1 MDKVRA
7 PYALEPTDTATCEVA
22 VAFWSAVG
30 NALGHSGPA
39 RGGHTATND
48 QVAPLATQGP
58 RAHDRRMD
66 HAPQH
71 ATIGIVRGAAIAL
84 IPALVFARGLTQGFV
99 YDDLALI
106 AQNPG
111 LHDPFDFVGL
121 WTKPL
126 WGEQLGHW
134 RPLTAQLLAIGW
146 ALTPGSALGIHA
158 ISLLLHCMAAISLAR
173 VSMRLGLS
181 RAAATAA
188 ALLFALHPANAET
201 VAWCAS
207 LNDALLAA
215 CAIGAVDQWLRWRAT
230 GTHGARR
237 AATALLVAAMLSK
250 EPGVFALL
258 LCLGVDMAMARA
270 QLARR
275 AVPCIAA
282 LAFTWI
288 AARMLVF
295 GELAAGF
302 GRVTYAHPDAGLQTS
317 LAVGLGLLRRL
328 TWPFGLDMFEGPD
341 AFGASSMIGA
351 AAAGIVFWIAMRRGG
366 VAGRVA
372 CLFACASVLPPM
384 LTVGNLGPY
393 PIASRY
399 LALATAGLGVALASL
414 CSRPLGKGVVALQ
427 ALACAFGLATW
438 LTIPMWRDQET
449 FVERSTAQRPSDP
462 RLHYMRGSLLLE
474 RAQQG
479 DTAAAQRA
487 DTALLEAKRLL
498 GDDLARNDHL
508 SALRRDVATGL
519 AWMSMLYA
527 GQGGGPDWMRVERA
541 FLSVIADW
549 PDRADAYV
557 GLGVAR
563 AASGRLELGQ
573 RDLERAIELDPGTP
587 AAYFNLAKVLQ
598 MRGDLAGARARLL
611 EALRI
616 RPDDAQARAMLGD
629 VERQQSGR

>member
-1 MDKVRA
+1 MDQA
-7 PYALEPTDTATCEVA
+7 PP
-22 VAFWSAVG
+22 
-30 NALGHSGPA
+30 
-39 RGGHTATND
+39 
-48 QVAPLATQGP
+48 
-58 RAHDRRMD
+58 
-66 HAPQH
+66 H
-71 ATIGIVRGAAIAL
+71 ATIGIARGAAIAL

-121 WTKPL
+121 WTTPL

-146 ALTPGSALGIHA
+146 ALTPGSALGIHG
-158 ISLLLHCMAAISLAR
+158 ISLLLHCAAAISLAC
-173 VSMRLGLS
+173 VSVRLGLS
-181 RAAATAA
+181 RSAATAA

-230 GTHGARR
+230 GTDTARR

-258 LCLGVDMAMARA
+258 LCLGVDVAMSRA

-275 AVPCIAA
+275 ALPCIAA

-302 GRVTYAHPDAGLQTS
+302 GRVTYAHPDAGLQAS
-317 LAVGLGLLRRL
+317 LAVGAGLLRRL
-328 TWPFGLDMFEGPD
+328 MWPLGLDMFEGPKD
-341 AFGASSMIGA
+341 VGASSAIGA
-351 AAAGIVFWIAMRRGG
+351 AVAAIVFLLALRRGG

-372 CLFACASVLPPM
+372 CIFACTSVLPPM
-384 LTVGNLGPY
+384 LTVSNLGPY

-414 CSRPLGKGVVALQ
+414 CAKPSSIRNIALH
-427 ALACAFGLATW
+427 AIACAFGIATW
-438 LTIPMWRDQET
+438 LSIPTWRDQET
-449 FVERSTAQRPSDP
+449 FVEQSLVQRPSDP

-479 DTAAAQRA
+479 DTVAAQRA
-487 DTALLEAKRLL
+487 DSALLEAKRLL
-498 GDDLARNDHL
+498 GDDLARKDHL
-508 SALRRDVATGL
+508 AALRRDVATGL
-519 AWMSMLYA
+519 AWMSMFYA
-527 GQGGGPDWMRVERA
+527 GPGGGPDWLRVERA

-598 MRGDLAGARARLL
+598 MRGDLASARARLL

-629 VERQQSGR
+629 VERQLRTR